1 MIYDINVKQSLEGI
15 YKLVVISIDA
25 PVIVVITV
33 VTTATTLKCNS
44 SSEQ

>member
-33 VTTATTLKCNS
+33 VTATTLKCNS